1 MPMHYDEPHLTL
13 VERVLC
19 LECGVVYGKPAK
31 GGTRSENP
39 GCPSCGYVGWIAVKD
54 HGSDEDQRSLREA
67 G

>member
-1 MPMHYDEPHLTL
+1 MHDDNPHLTL

-19 LECGVVYGKPAK
+19 LECGLVYGKPAK

-39 GCPSCGYVGWIAVKD
+39 GCPSCGYVGWIAVRD
-54 HGSDEDQRSLREA
+54 HGSEGEERPLRDV